1 MIYRP
6 QSLPLASPCAELTS
20 SVKPKE
26 CGVIL
31 TCRPSVL
38 VRGGRVLSRLEWTL
52 ETCMWTIVH
61 GTWTMTRASERGRA

>member
-38 VRGGRVLSRLEWTL
+38 VDESYPVWNGLLKLACGQS
-52 ETCMWTIVH
+52 CMAH
-61 GTWTMTRASERGRA
+61 GP